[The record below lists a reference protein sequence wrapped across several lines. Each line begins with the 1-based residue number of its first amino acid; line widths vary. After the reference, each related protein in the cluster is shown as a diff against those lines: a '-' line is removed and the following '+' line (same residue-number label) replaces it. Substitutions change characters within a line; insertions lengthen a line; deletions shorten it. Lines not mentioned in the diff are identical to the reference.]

1 MLHMNRV
8 TLLGHAGRDPEGRKL
23 PDDERT
29 ASFTLATTRRWK
41 SDGGAAVEKTDWHRV
56 VVYGGAVEPTEEFV
70 RKGSLVLVEGRL
82 ATREYDD
89 SKGIRRQVAAKS
101 AEAGVE
107 ADLAIIRHP
116 DQGIRN
122 PDSIFDFSCIRDL
135 FDYRAFDV
143 LFDPAGALDDIL
155 DLARRRICAAARD
168 AYRRYL
174 GRALDASVYTVP
186 ARRLPGLDLDWQ
198 RRHVLEDIGAGDAD
212 AELFRSVVEDGR

>member
-1 MLHMNRV
+1 MTGRAMSKSRPALV
-8 TLLGHAGRDPEGRKL
+8 AALALLLWAVPAEAQSPAAPPPAGAAASGGPGGQASVGHADACDPAVAE
-23 PDDERT
+23 
-29 ASFTLATTRRWK
+29 ALAR
-41 SDGGAAVEKTDWHRV
+41 
-56 VVYGGAVEPTEEFV
+56 
-70 RKGSLVLVEGRL
+70 
-82 ATREYDD
+82 
-89 SKGIRRQVAAKS
+89 S

-122 PDSIFDFSCIRDL
+122 PDSIFDFSCIWDL

-155 DLARRRICAAARD
+155 DLARRRLCAVARD

-186 ARRLPGLDLDWQ
+186 ARRLPGLDLDW
-198 RRHVLEDIGAGDAD
+198 RRRNLLEDAGAGSGDS
-212 AELFRSVVEDGR
+212 ELFRGVVEGGR

>member
-1 MLHMNRV
+1 MRRRS
-8 TLLGHAGRDPEGRKL
+8 A
-23 PDDERT
+23 
-29 ASFTLATTRRWK
+29 LAF
-41 SDGGAAVEKTDWHRV
+41 AAVLTFAVWAASAVAEAQPPAPAAP
-56 VVYGGAVEPTEEFV
+56 GGGPGDAVTHDPAHDPSCDPAVAEA
-70 RKGSLVLVEGRL
+70 L
-82 ATREYDD
+82 A
-89 SKGIRRQVAAKS
+89 AS

-122 PDSIFDFSCIRDL
+122 PDSIFDFSCIWDL

-155 DLARRRICAAARD
+155 DLARRRLCAVARD

-186 ARRLPGLDLDWQ
+186 ARRLPGLDLDW
-198 RRHVLEDIGAGDAD
+198 RRRNLLEDAGAGSGDS
-212 AELFRSVVEDGR
+212 ELFRGVVEGGR

>member
-1 MLHMNRV
+1 MAPQETAVKTPRAGVLAAGVLLALMLWAAPTV
-8 TLLGHAGRDPEGRKL
+8 AEAQSPAA
-23 PDDERT
+23 PPP
-29 ASFTLATTRRWK
+29 A
-41 SDGGAAVEKTDWHRV
+41 GGAASDDPAGRASSGHADACDPV
-56 VVYGGAVEPTEEFV
+56 VAEA
-70 RKGSLVLVEGRL
+70 L
-82 ATREYDD
+82 AR
-89 SKGIRRQVAAKS
+89 S

-155 DLARRRICAAARD
+155 DLARRRLCAVARD

-174 GRALDASVYTVP
+174 GRAFDASVYTVP
-186 ARRLPGLDLDWQ
+186 ARRLPGLDPDWRTLVPETLVPETRVPE
-198 RRHVLEDIGAGDAD
+198 RRNVIDDGAEDAGN
-212 AELFRSVVEDGR
+212 AELFRGVVEGGQ

>member
-1 MLHMNRV
+1 MPETARV
-8 TLLGHAGRDPEGRKL
+8 SAA
-23 PDDERT
+23 RT
-29 ASFTLATTRRWK
+29 AKTMTSRRAL
-41 SDGGAAVEKTDWHRV
+41 AAVPALALLLWAVPMAAETPAQAPS
-56 VVYGGAVEPTEEFV
+56 GGGTMEDACDPAVADA
-70 RKGSLVLVEGRL
+70 L
-82 ATREYDD
+82 AR
-89 SKGIRRQVAAKS
+89 S

-155 DLARRRICAAARD
+155 DLARRRLCAVARD

-186 ARRLPGLDLDWQ
+186 ARRLPGLGPGWG
-198 RRHVLEDIGAGDAD
+198 RRNVIEDAGAPSGDR
-212 AELFRSVVEDGR
+212 ELFRGVVEGGQ

>member
-1 MLHMNRV
+1 MPITGPV
-8 TLLGHAGRDPEGRKL
+8 TGRAMRTPRNPLLAVLMPALALLLWAAPAHAGAPGDAGARASAGHHSGCDPAVAE
-23 PDDERT
+23 
-29 ASFTLATTRRWK
+29 ALAR
-41 SDGGAAVEKTDWHRV
+41 
-56 VVYGGAVEPTEEFV
+56 
-70 RKGSLVLVEGRL
+70 
-82 ATREYDD
+82 
-89 SKGIRRQVAAKS
+89 S

-155 DLARRRICAAARD
+155 DLARRRLCAVARD

-186 ARRLPGLDLDWQ
+186 ARRLPGLDPGWRTLAPGSRNLLDGI
-198 RRHVLEDIGAGDAD
+198 RGNEAD
-212 AELFRSVVEDGR
+212 AELFRGVVGGGQ

>member
-1 MLHMNRV
+1 MR
-8 TLLGHAGRDPEGRKL
+8 TSRPALLAAFVP
-23 PDDERT
+23 
-29 ASFTLATTRRWK
+29 ALALLLWAAPAAAETPARAP
-41 SDGGAAVEKTDWHRV
+41 SGGGAMEDACDPAVAE
-56 VVYGGAVEPTEEFV
+56 A
-70 RKGSLVLVEGRL
+70 L
-82 ATREYDD
+82 AR
-89 SKGIRRQVAAKS
+89 S

-155 DLARRRICAAARD
+155 DLARRRICAVARD

-212 AELFRSVVEDGR
+212 AELFRSVVGDTRAGDTRAGDTRAGGGR

>member
-1 MLHMNRV
+1 MALREMAVKTRSTVLLAAAVPLALMLWAATAAQAQSPAAPPPAGTAASDDPAGRASS
-8 TLLGHAGRDPEGRKL
+8 GHADACDPAVAE
-23 PDDERT
+23 
-29 ASFTLATTRRWK
+29 ALAR
-41 SDGGAAVEKTDWHRV
+41 
-56 VVYGGAVEPTEEFV
+56 
-70 RKGSLVLVEGRL
+70 
-82 ATREYDD
+82 
-89 SKGIRRQVAAKS
+89 S

-155 DLARRRICAAARD
+155 DLARRRLCAVARD

-186 ARRLPGLDLDWQ
+186 ARRLPGLGPDWRTRVPE
-198 RRHVLEDIGAGDAD
+198 RRNVIDDGAEDAGN
-212 AELFRSVVEDGR
+212 AELFRGVVEGGQ

>member
-1 MLHMNRV
+1 MATSRSGSVLV
-8 TLLGHAGRDPEGRKL
+8 AAVVAPALLLWASLACAQAPAG
-23 PDDERT
+23 
-29 ASFTLATTRRWK
+29 
-41 SDGGAAVEKTDWHRV
+41 GGAMEEACDRAVAE
-56 VVYGGAVEPTEEFV
+56 A
-70 RKGSLVLVEGRL
+70 L
-82 ATREYDD
+82 AR
-89 SKGIRRQVAAKS
+89 S

-155 DLARRRICAAARD
+155 DLARRRLCAVARD

-174 GRALDASVYTVP
+174 GRAVDASVYTVP
-186 ARRLPGLDLDWQ
+186 ARRLPGLDLDWGW
-198 RRHVLEDIGAGDAD
+198 RNVMEDAGTPNGDSQ
-212 AELFRSVVEDGR
+212 LFRDVVGGR

>member
-1 MLHMNRV
+1 MRRRSAWAFAAAL
-8 TLLGHAGRDPEGRKL
+8 TLAVWAAPVGAEAPAAPGSGPGDAVVHDPVGQADAGHADADRVSAGHPSGCDPAVAE
-23 PDDERT
+23 
-29 ASFTLATTRRWK
+29 ALAR
-41 SDGGAAVEKTDWHRV
+41 
-56 VVYGGAVEPTEEFV
+56 
-70 RKGSLVLVEGRL
+70 
-82 ATREYDD
+82 
-89 SKGIRRQVAAKS
+89 S

-122 PDSIFDFSCIRDL
+122 PDSILDFSCIRDL

-186 ARRLPGLDLDWQ
+186 ARRLPGLDPGWGTRVPERGNVIGDL
-198 RRHVLEDIGAGDAD
+198 GAGGTGN
-212 AELFRSVVEDGR
+212 ELFRNAVGGGP

>member
-1 MLHMNRV
+1 MAPREMAVKTPRAR
-8 TLLGHAGRDPEGRKL
+8 LLA
-23 PDDERT
+23 
-29 ASFTLATTRRWK
+29 
-41 SDGGAAVEKTDWHRV
+41 AAVPLALMLWAATAALAQSPAAPPPAGTAA
-56 VVYGGAVEPTEEFV
+56 YGEPAGQASAGHPSGCDPAVAEA
-70 RKGSLVLVEGRL
+70 L
-82 ATREYDD
+82 AR
-89 SKGIRRQVAAKS
+89 S

-116 DQGIRN
+116 EQGIRN

-155 DLARRRICAAARD
+155 DLARRRLCAVARD

-186 ARRLPGLDLDWQ
+186 ARRLPGLDPDWRTLVPETRVPERRNVLD
-198 RRHVLEDIGAGDAD
+198 DDGARNAGD
-212 AELFRSVVEDGR
+212 AELFRDVVEGGQ

>member
-1 MLHMNRV
+1 MAPRETAVKTPRAGLLAAAVPLALMLWAAV
-8 TLLGHAGRDPEGRKL
+8 AEAQSPAA
-23 PDDERT
+23 PPP
-29 ASFTLATTRRWK
+29 A
-41 SDGGAAVEKTDWHRV
+41 GGAASDDPAGRAFSGHADACDP
-56 VVYGGAVEPTEEFV
+56 AVAEA
-70 RKGSLVLVEGRL
+70 L
-82 ATREYDD
+82 AR
-89 SKGIRRQVAAKS
+89 S

-155 DLARRRICAAARD
+155 DLARRRLCAVARD

-186 ARRLPGLDLDWQ
+186 ARRLPGLDLDWGW
-198 RRHVLEDIGAGDAD
+198 RNVTGDVGTPNGNR
-212 AELFRSVVEDGR
+212 ERFRGVVEGGR